1 MSSLPGKDPSLVDA
15 TSFGAAGSSSRRR
28 FLQAV
33 GLGGVAASA
42 PLAAVT
48 ANASPVVI
56 PRRPTDA
63 DTGLLVFAQS
73 LELAIFGAYD
83 IVVNRLTGGSL
94 TMPEPVVPVMHALRE
109 HHLAYSQSLAALLG
123 RTAPGLA
130 NATLMASITKTFS
143 GATSDEIL
151 AAAADLE
158 NTATATHGSLVAVLV
173 GIDGSALISSIMAM
187 EARHATTLAAIAGRA
202 DLPGAGLEDLSAAL
216 SPDDFPVV

>member
-33 GLGGVAASA
+33 GLGGVAASV

-63 DTGLLVFAQS
+63 DTSLLAFAQS
-73 LELAIFGAYD
+73 LELAMFGAYD

-94 TMPEPVVPVMHALRE
+94 KMTESIVPVLHALRE
-109 HHLAYSQSLAALLG
+109 HHLAYAQALAALLG
-123 RTAPGLA
+123 RTAPGTPNETLLA
-130 NATLMASITKTFS
+130 TFKES
-143 GATSDEIL
+143 FPAATSDEIVK
-151 AAAADLE
+151 AAIELE
-158 NTATATHGSLVAVLV
+158 NVGTATHGSLVGQLV
-173 GIDGSALISSIMAM
+173 GIEGSALVASIMAM
-187 EARHATTLAAIAGRA
+187 EARHATTLAAAAGNA

>member
-33 GLGGVAASA
+33 GLGGVAASV

-48 ANASPVVI
+48 ANASPAVI

-94 TMPEPVVPVMHALRE
+94 TMPDELVPVMHALRE

-123 RTAPGLA
+123 RTAPGIP
-130 NATLMASITKTFS
+130 NAALMAPITEMFP

-151 AAAADLE
+151 VASAELE
-158 NTATATHGSLVAVLV
+158 NAATATHGSLVGQLV
-173 GIDGSALISSIMAM
+173 GIDGAALIASIMAM
-187 EARHATTLAAIAGRA
+187 EARHATTLAAIAGTGE
-202 DLPGAGLEDLSAAL
+202 LPGAGLEDLSAAL

>member
-1 MSSLPGKDPSLVDA
+1 MDA

-33 GLGGVAASA
+33 GLGGVAASV

-48 ANASPVVI
+48 ANASPVVL

-83 IVVNRLTGGSL
+83 MVVNRLTGGSL
-94 TMPEPVVPVMHALRE
+94 TMPEPLIPVMHALRE
-109 HHLAYSQSLAALLG
+109 HHLAYAQSLAALLG
-123 RTAPGLA
+123 RTAPGIP
-130 NATLMASITKTFS
+130 NATLMAAITETFP

-158 NTATATHGSLVAVLV
+158 NAATATHGSLVGQLV
-173 GIDGSALISSIMAM
+173 GIEGSALVASIMAM
-187 EARHATTLAAIAGRA
+187 EARHATTLAAIAGTGE
-202 DLPGAGLEDLSAAL
+202 LPGAGLEDLSAAL